1 MGDLEPSVVAFFRQ
15 HQVLITSFICL
26 WVSLHILWAAST
38 GRLQADPFGPLLLG
52 SMRPLQRGLQSI
64 VVTVRGI
71 KDRYRALNQIRSENQ
86 SLKGRIM
93 EMEVRIEELLEAEA
107 TSSRLRE
114 LLDLKGRVPGRSV
127 TAAVIGNSASTWF
140 RSLTINK
147 GDKDGVRSGMAVI
160 SSMGIVGQIVAV
172 ASRSAKVLLITD
184 HSSGVDV
191 ISQRS
196 RARGIVSG
204 SLDNGTVMRY
214 VQRGEDIEEG
224 DRLITSGLDG
234 IFPKGLLVG
243 SVGKVR
249 REIYGHFQY
258 VPVTLA
264 FNPSRIEEVIVASAS
279 ADSLDD

>member
-1 MGDLEPSVVAFFRQ
+1 
-15 HQVLITSFICL
+15 
-26 WVSLHILWAAST
+26 
-38 GRLQADPFGPLLLG
+38 
-52 SMRPLQRGLQSI
+52 MRPLQIGLQSI

-71 KDRYRALNQIRSENQ
+71 KGRYRALNQIRLENQ
-86 SLKGRIM
+86 SLKGRVM
-93 EMEVRIEELLEAEA
+93 ELEARIEELLEAEA

-147 GDKDGVRSGMAVI
+147 GDKDGVRSGMGVI

-214 VQRGEDIEEG
+214 VKRGEDIEEG

-234 IFPKGLLVG
+234 IFPKGMLVG
-243 SVGKVR
+243 TVGKVR
-249 REIYGHFQY
+249 KEIYGHFQH

-279 ADSLDD
+279 ANSLDH

>member
-1 MGDLEPSVVAFFRQ
+1 MIAFIRQ
-15 HQVLITSFICL
+15 HQIWMTSVFCL
-26 WVSLHILWAAST
+26 LVSLYILSAAST
-38 GRLQADPFGPLLLG
+38 GRLQADPFGPLLLS

-71 KDRYRALNQIRSENQ
+71 KDRYRSLNQVRMENQ

-93 EMEVRIEELLEAEA
+93 EVEARIEELLEAEA

-114 LLDLKGRVPGRSV
+114 LLDLKDRVPGRSV

-214 VQRGEDIEEG
+214 VKRGEDIEEG

-243 SVGKVR
+243 TVGKVR
-249 REIYGHFQY
+249 KEIYGHFLH

-279 ADSLDD
+279 VDSLDH

>member
-15 HQVLITSFICL
+15 HQVLMTSFFCL

-86 SLKGRIM
+86 SLKGRIV
-93 EMEVRIEELLEAEA
+93 EMEARIEELLEAEA

-114 LLDLKGRVPGRSV
+114 LLDLKDRVPGRSV

-214 VQRGEDIEEG
+214 VKRGEDIEEG

-264 FNPSRIEEVIVASAS
+264 FNPSRIEEVIVASAI
-279 ADSLDD
+279 ADSLED